1 MLKVLFLSKIY
12 PACHLDDKSIKPG
25 SNSIMTDKHTA
36 EHSRAACLG
45 IYWPKCGVYI
55 AHTTIKPEVSISLT
69 EMPFLILQVNFY
81 TSNDFVIGVSII
93 VPKNHLQVS
102 VPFVVMKEAYVLCEY
117 IRGYAG
123 NAVWSAPNVV
133 CFVESL

>member
-1 MLKVLFLSKIY
+1 MFNVLFLSKIY

-69 EMPFLILQVNFY
+69 EMPFLILQVNFH
-81 TSNDFVIGVSII
+81 TSNDFVIGVSLRAKKTFIR
-93 VPKNHLQVS
+93 KKFGHTMVS
-102 VPFVVMKEAYVLCEY
+102 AIKASSVTL
-117 IRGYAG
+117 
-123 NAVWSAPNVV
+123 
-133 CFVESL
+133 

>member
-12 PACHLDDKSIKPG
+12 PACHLDDKSIKTG

-55 AHTTIKPEVSISLT
+55 AHTTIEPEVSISLT
-69 EMPFLILQVNFY
+69 EMPFLILQVNFH
-81 TSNDFVIGVSII
+81 TSNDFVIGVSLIQLSPI
-93 VPKNHLQVS
+93 VEL
-102 VPFVVMKEAYVLCEY
+102 
-117 IRGYAG
+117 
-123 NAVWSAPNVV
+123 
-133 CFVESL
+133 